1 MMKHSPLAV
10 LLTACILCCGC
21 TASKPAQSL
30 PDDGSEPEPLL
41 TDLTDKPVL
50 TESAVLTKQVPDETT
65 EPKQSEPDVLIPAP
79 EISQPDYQG
88 GDGGE
93 EHAETPLPEYFT
105 YRFYENGLSARL
117 AGGMY
122 QALEADLSAVSPLD
136 AETGYYLYDSDF
148 DGDLD
153 LSVPVLY
160 TESQKRFAVFL
171 WDAETAHF
179 AETPVIL
186 TDPQYFPEE
195 QHLTAMEQDAAEAT
209 VTDYI
214 WKNGTLTEMLTA
226 KANAEDLNL
235 LVHAKDENGNAVD
248 LTLAAADQ
256 DKLTEMLLQYYRRET
271 ALQTDAA

>member
-1 MMKHSPLAV
+1 MKHSPLAV

-21 TASKPAQSL
+21 TAPKQEQSQ
-30 PDDGSEPEPLL
+30 PEIGTLTPIQTDAEAAPVQADTAAETMPLHPE
-41 TDLTDKPVL
+41 TVPV
-50 TESAVLTKQVPDETT
+50 APDE
-65 EPKQSEPDVLIPAP
+65 PAVLIPAP

-105 YRFYENGLSARL
+105 YRFYENGFSARL

-136 AETGYYLYDSDF
+136 AETGYYLCDSDF

-171 WDAETAHF
+171 WDADTAHF
-179 AETPVIL
+179 AETPVML
-186 TDPQYFPEE
+186 TDPQYFPADR
-195 QHLTAMEQDAAEAT
+195 HLTVIEQDASEAT
-209 VTDYI
+209 VKDCI
-214 WKNGTLTEMLTA
+214 WENGTLTEILTA
-226 KANAEDLNL
+226 KANAESLNL
-235 LVHAKDENGNAVD
+235 FVHAKDENGS
-248 LTLAAADQ
+248 AADQ
-256 DKLTEMLLQYYRRET
+256 AFEAEDMDALTEMLLQYYHRKT
-271 ALQTDAA
+271 PLQTGTT

>member
-21 TASKPAQSL
+21 TASNPAQSR

-41 TDLTDKPVL
+41 TDVTDKPVL

-65 EPKQSEPDVLIPAP
+65 EPKRAEPDVLIPAP

-136 AETGYYLYDSDF
+136 VETGYYLYDSDF

-235 LVHAKDENGNAVD
+235 LVHATDENGNAVD

>member
-1 MMKHSPLAV
+1 MKHATLAV
-10 LLTACILCCGC
+10 LLLTGCFLCCGC
-21 TASKPAQSL
+21 TASKPEQSR
-30 PDDGSEPEPLL
+30 PESGSPPPIQTGAAAAPVQTDAAAETLAVNTDPALSSPEEP
-41 TDLTDKPVL
+41 
-50 TESAVLTKQVPDETT
+50 A
-65 EPKQSEPDVLIPAP
+65 VLIPAP

-105 YRFYENGLSARL
+105 YRFYENGFSARL

-171 WDAETAHF
+171 WDADTAYF

-186 TDPQYFPEE
+186 TDPQYFPADR
-195 QHLTAMEQDAAEAT
+195 HLTVIEQDASEAT
-209 VTDYI
+209 VIDYI
-214 WKNGTLTEMLTA
+214 WENGTLTEMLTA
-226 KANAEDLNL
+226 KANADSLNL
-235 LVHAKDENGNAVD
+235 LVNAKDENGSAVD

>member
-1 MMKHSPLAV
+1 MKHATLAV
-10 LLTACILCCGC
+10 LLLTGCFLCCGC
-21 TASKPAQSL
+21 TASKPEQSRPESGSL
-30 PDDGSEPEPLL
+30 PPGQTGAAAAPVQTDAAAETLAVNIDPAPSSPEEP
-41 TDLTDKPVL
+41 
-50 TESAVLTKQVPDETT
+50 A
-65 EPKQSEPDVLIPAP
+65 VLIPAP

-105 YRFYENGLSARL
+105 YRFYENGFSARL

-171 WDAETAHF
+171 WDADTAYF

-186 TDPQYFPEE
+186 TDPQYFPENR
-195 QHLTAMEQDAAEAT
+195 HLTVIEQDASEAT
-209 VTDYI
+209 VIDYI
-214 WKNGTLTEMLTA
+214 WENGTLTEMLTA
-226 KANAEDLNL
+226 KANADNLNL
-235 LVHAKDENGNAVD
+235 LVYAKDENGS
-248 LTLAAADQ
+248 AADQ
-256 DKLTEMLLQYYRRET
+256 VFEAEDRDALTEMLLQYYHRKT
-271 ALQTDAA
+271 PLQTGTT

>member
-1 MMKHSPLAV
+1 MKHATLAV
-10 LLTACILCCGC
+10 LLLTGCFLCCGC
-21 TASKPAQSL
+21 TASKPEQSRPESGSL
-30 PDDGSEPEPLL
+30 PPGQTGAAAAPVQTDAAAETLAVNIDPAPSSPEEP
-41 TDLTDKPVL
+41 
-50 TESAVLTKQVPDETT
+50 A
-65 EPKQSEPDVLIPAP
+65 VLIPAP

-105 YRFYENGLSARL
+105 YRFYENGFSARL

-171 WDAETAHF
+171 WDADTAYF

-186 TDPQYFPEE
+186 TDPQYFPENR
-195 QHLTAMEQDAAEAT
+195 HLTVIEQDASEAT
-209 VTDYI
+209 VIDYI
-214 WKNGTLTEMLTA
+214 WENGTLTEMLTA
-226 KANAEDLNL
+226 KANADNLNL
-235 LVHAKDENGNAVD
+235 LVYAKDENGS
-248 LTLAAADQ
+248 AADQ
-256 DKLTEMLLQYYRRET
+256 VFEAEDRDALTEMLLQYYHRKT
-271 ALQTDAA
+271 PLQPGTT

>member
-1 MMKHSPLAV
+1 MKHATLAV
-10 LLTACILCCGC
+10 LLLTGCFLCCGC
-21 TASKPAQSL
+21 TASKPEQSRPESGSL
-30 PDDGSEPEPLL
+30 PPIQTGAAAAPVQTVAAAETLAVNTDPAPSSPEEP
-41 TDLTDKPVL
+41 
-50 TESAVLTKQVPDETT
+50 A
-65 EPKQSEPDVLIPAP
+65 VLIPAP

-105 YRFYENGLSARL
+105 YRFYENGFSARL

-171 WDAETAHF
+171 WDADTAYF

-186 TDPQYFPEE
+186 TDPQYFPADR
-195 QHLTAMEQDAAEAT
+195 HLTVIEQDAAEAT
-209 VTDYI
+209 VIDYI
-214 WKNGTLTEMLTA
+214 WENGTLTEMLTA
-226 KANAEDLNL
+226 KANADSLNL
-235 LVHAKDENGNAVD
+235 LVNAKDENGSAVD

-256 DKLTEMLLQYYRRET
+256 DKLTEMLLQYYHRKT
-271 ALQTDAA
+271 PLQTGTT